1 MRGAHKIGL
10 TGSIGMGKSTVSGFF
25 ADEGVSVW
33 DADSAVHRLYYKGG
47 AAVEPI
53 SALVP
58 DALSPT
64 GIDRSVLS
72 VKLKETP
79 ALLKDLE
86 GIVHPLVA
94 EDRERFISGASTDFL
109 LFDIPLLF
117 EGRLEDQF
125 DTLVVVSAPLEIQR
139 ARVLDRPSMTAEKF
153 EFILSKQMPDA
164 EKRKRADF
172 IIETNHSF
180 DDTRERVKEIMR
192 ELRRK

>member
-1 MRGAHKIGL
+1 MKKAHKIGL
-10 TGSIGMGKSTVSGFF
+10 TGSIGMGKSTVSSFF
-25 ADEGVSVW
+25 ADEGVAVW
-33 DADSAVHRLYYKGG
+33 DADGAVHRLYHKGG
-47 AAVEPI
+47 AAVDPV

-58 DALSPT
+58 EALSST

-72 VKLKETP
+72 AKLKERP

-94 EDRERFISGASTDFL
+94 QDRERFASGATAEFL

-125 DTLVVVSAPLEIQR
+125 DTLVVVSAPLDVQR
-139 ARVLDRPSMTAEKF
+139 ARVLDRPSMTSEKF
-153 EFILSKQMPDA
+153 DFILSKQMPDA

-180 DDTRERVKEIMR
+180 DDTRKRVKEIMR
-192 ELRRK
+192 ELRR